1 MRRRAERR
9 FERAREPLGAGNMN
23 NTKWRAVLELIRG
36 RWVAIK
42 FVGEHQPR
50 RVVGLSCINDCW
62 CDCSAGPFL
71 YTEIEWL
78 EITGNGAPE
87 LLAELRRL
95 GHLPLIA
102 QSNGFRLQAYGMV
115 ADAVE

>member
-42 FVGEHQPR
+42 FVGEEPPR
-50 RVVGLSCINDCW
+50 RVVGLSRINDRW